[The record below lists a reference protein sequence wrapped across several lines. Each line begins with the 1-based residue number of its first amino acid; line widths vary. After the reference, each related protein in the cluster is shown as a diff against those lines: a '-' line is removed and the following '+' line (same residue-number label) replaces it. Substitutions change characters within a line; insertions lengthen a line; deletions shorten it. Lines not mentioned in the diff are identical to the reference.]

1 MFMGPLGLALRSW
14 SKFSTVNQRSCDG
27 CFWKHGRSVYYD
39 YERTSTPA
47 GISPNGNTVQT
58 ALLEPNRVSTVFSY
72 QQNMVNC
79 INLGHHFPKGNCRH
93 FDPGLVEI

>member
-1 MFMGPLGLALRSW
+1 MGYPLDPGA
-14 SKFSTVNQRSCDG
+14 KFLPLIKAHVMVA
-27 CFWKHGRSVYYD
+27 FGRMAGVYYD

-47 GISPNGNTVQT
+47 GILPSGNSFQM

-72 QQNMVNC
+72 QQNMVDC